1 MTNDNGAAETKKVT
15 LSIRYAIPGLMA
27 ILIILAVGLTG
38 WLAFRSGVQAV
49 EILAT
54 RLGLEVSNRI
64 EEHVQSFMEIPHIF
78 HQINQ
83 AYNIGFEIKH
93 KNIKIEHENYNV
105 NLQD

>member
-1 MTNDNGAAETKKVT
+1 MIRKQFLTALLQAGVT
-15 LSIRYAIPGLMA
+15 QVDIAKS
-27 ILIILAVGLTG
+27 
-38 WLAFRSGVQAV
+38 
-49 EILAT
+49 
-54 RLGLEVSNRI
+54 LGLSPSTVWRKINGISEWTLG
-64 EEHVQSFMEIPHIF
+64 EL